1 MYISTISSN
10 SFENPE
16 STKSRHVYFPIST
29 GELNCQC
36 ALMKVNE
43 GFLEV
48 KVATISSYIIRP
60 AAQSSQISKMLH
72 EFWSTDLFDLVELTE
87 GR

>member
-48 KVATISSYIIRP
+48 EVVTISSYIIRP
-60 AAQSSQISKMLH
+60 AAQSSQISKILH
-72 EFWSTDLFDLVELTE
+72 EFWNTDLFDLVELTE